1 LRLWISYYIIVR
13 NNPEIKRKGVE
24 MADDPL
30 VRARKR
36 AEQAV
41 AGMAEGPLKT
51 AAFQTILA
59 KLLTD
64 ADSGERIEHAA
75 AKAPSG
81 SKRQPRTLT
90 ERILA
95 IRSEGFFKLQRSLSD
110 VRAALGSRGWHY
122 PLTTLSGVMQT
133 LAQQRELRRERAT
146 SGNKQ
151 VWKYSNP

>member
-1 LRLWISYYIIVR
+1 
-13 NNPEIKRKGVE
+13 
-24 MADDPL
+24 MTDDSL

-64 ADSGERIEHAA
+64 ADSGDGIEHTS
-75 AKAPSG
+75 AKPTPSG
-81 SKRQPRTLT
+81 KRQPGTLT

-95 IRSEGFFKLQRSLSD
+95 IRSEGFFKVQRSLSD
-110 VRAALGSRGWHY
+110 VREALGSRGWHY
-122 PLTTLSGVMQT
+122 PLTTLSGVMQA
-133 LAQQRELRRERAT
+133 LVRQRELRRERTT
-146 SGNKQ
+146 SGSKQ

>member
-1 LRLWISYYIIVR
+1 
-13 NNPEIKRKGVE
+13 
-24 MADDPL
+24 MTDDSL
-30 VRARKR
+30 VRTRKR

-64 ADSGERIEHAA
+64 ADSGEQIRRTS
-75 AKAPSG
+75 AKPPSG
-81 SKRQPRTLT
+81 SKEQPRTLT

-95 IRSEGFFKLQRSLSD
+95 IKSEGFFKLQRSLSE
-110 VRAALGSRGWHY
+110 VREALGSRGWHY

-133 LAQQRELRRERAT
+133 LVRHRELRRERVT
-146 SGNKQ
+146 TGNKQ
-151 VWKYSNP
+151 VWKYSNA

>member
-1 LRLWISYYIIVR
+1 
-13 NNPEIKRKGVE
+13 
-24 MADDPL
+24 MTDDSL

-41 AGMAEGPLKT
+41 AGMADGPLKT

-64 ADSGERIEHAA
+64 ADSGERIEHAS

-81 SKRQPRTLT
+81 RKRQPRTLT

-95 IRSEGFFKLQRSLSD
+95 IRSEGFFKPQRSLSE
-110 VRAALGSRGWHY
+110 VREALGSRGWHY

-133 LAQQRELRRERAT
+133 LVRQGELRRERTT
-146 SGNKQ
+146 SGARK